1 MAYQQVDQQLVI
13 TRQKQLTSPK
23 VVDQFS
29 KLLGNKAD
37 NFLAGLSN
45 AVSQYPELAQTN
57 LTDLITVAQ
66 KVATLNLSLVSE
78 LGQAYIIPF
87 NNHGTVQAQLQLGY
101 RGIIQLVQNTG
112 NIGRLGGSPVYVGN
126 KPHYNFVFGDFTM
139 ENEDFNPYTSTDEVE
154 KKVAGYVAY
163 YYLKNGERVVN
174 YWPLEQV
181 EQHAK
186 KFSKSY
192 KGKGT
197 KGYTP
202 WYNNFDSMAIK
213 TVMKDLLKFAPK
225 STESEVL
232 LEQDNRAER
241 EMVDVTEEHEQ
252 QEFIQQV
259 ETKAIEQLVEDGK
272 LSKNHQESTNP
283 WAENKDQDKIDVPFD
298 VEEEKPKQ
306 EKKVVDAKEAVDNS
320 NEQSLFD
327 ELSDLQ

>member
-1 MAYQQVDQQLVI
+1 MAYQQVDQQSVVK
-13 TRQKQLTSPK
+13 RQKQLTQPK
-23 VVDQFS
+23 VVEQFS

-45 AVSQYPELAQTN
+45 AVAQYPDLANTN

-78 LGQAYIIPF
+78 LGQAYIIPY

-139 ENEDFNPYTSTDEVE
+139 ENEDFNPYTSEDEND

-163 YYLKNGERVVN
+163 YYLKNGDRVVN
-174 YWPLEQV
+174 YWPIEQV
-181 EQHAK
+181 EAHAK

-202 WYNNFDSMAIK
+202 WYNNFDAMAIK

-225 STESEVL
+225 SSESEVL
-232 LEQDNRAER
+232 IEQDNRAER
-241 EMVDVTEEHEQ
+241 EMVDVTEEH
-252 QEFIQQV
+252 QV
-259 ETKAIEQLVEDGK
+259 EEEPKRVEGK
-272 LSKNHQESTNP
+272 VVEEPEKETRVAVPTEEAPNVWN
-283 WAENKDQDKIDVPFD
+283 NKKEDDVEVPFD
-298 VEEEKPKQ
+298 IDENEQNKP
-306 EKKVVDAKEAVDNS
+306 VNN
-320 NEQSLFD
+320 NEQSLFG
-327 ELSDLQ
+327 ELSELH

>member
-1 MAYQQVDQQLVI
+1 MAYQQVDQQLV
-13 TRQKQLTSPK
+13 TARQKQVTGPK
-23 VVDQFS
+23 VAEQFK

-45 AVSQYPELAQTN
+45 AISQYPELAETN

-78 LGQAYIIPF
+78 LGQAYIIPY
-87 NNHGTVQAQLQLGY
+87 NDHGDKKAQLQLGY

-126 KPHYNFVFGDFTM
+126 KPHYNFVFGDFYM
-139 ENEDFNPYTSTDEVE
+139 ENEDFNPYTSSNEEE
-154 KKVAGYVAY
+154 KQVAGYVAY

-197 KGYTP
+197 NGYTP
-202 WYNNFDSMAIK
+202 WYNNFDAMAIK

-241 EMVDVTEEHEQ
+241 EMVDVTEEH
-252 QEFIQQV
+252 QV
-259 ETKAIEQLVEDGK
+259 EEEPKRMEGKVVEEPEK
-272 LSKNHQESTNP
+272 ETRVAVPTEEAPNVWN
-283 WAENKDQDKIDVPFD
+283 NKKEDDVEVPFD
-298 VEEEKPKQ
+298 IDENEQNKP
-306 EKKVVDAKEAVDNS
+306 VNN
-320 NEQSLFD
+320 NEQSLFG
-327 ELSDLQ
+327 ELSELH

>member
-1 MAYQQVDQQLVI
+1 MAYQQADQQSVI
-13 TRQKQLTSPK
+13 KRQKQLTQPK
-23 VVDQFS
+23 VVEQFS

-45 AVSQYPELAQTN
+45 AVAQYPDLANTN

-78 LGQAYIIPF
+78 LGQAYIIPY
-87 NNHGTVQAQLQLGY
+87 NNHGKVQAQLQLGY

-126 KPHYNFVFGDFTM
+126 KPHYNFVFGDFYM
-139 ENEDFNPYTSTDEVE
+139 ENEDFNPYTSDDDND

-174 YWPLEQV
+174 YWPIEQV
-181 EQHAK
+181 EAHAK

-202 WYNNFDSMAIK
+202 WYNNFDAMAIK

-225 STESEVL
+225 SSESEVL
-232 LEQDNRAER
+232 IEQDNRAES
-241 EMVDVTEEHEQ
+241 EMIDVTDTEQHEQ
-252 QEFIQQV
+252 PEV
-259 ETKAIEQLVEDGK
+259 IE
-272 LSKNHQESTNP
+272 HQESNEPNP
-283 WAENKDQDKIDVPFD
+283 EVEKAETVNTDEVHPWHKEQQSNDDIEVPF
-298 VEEEKPKQ
+298 EEESAQ
-306 EKKVVDAKEAVDNS
+306 TQS
-320 NEQSLFD
+320 EQGAMF
-327 ELSDLQ
+327 EDLQELKDLK

>member
-1 MAYQQVDQQLVI
+1 MAYQQVDQQSVVK
-13 TRQKQLTSPK
+13 RQKQLTQPK
-23 VVDQFS
+23 VVEQFS

-45 AVSQYPELAQTN
+45 AVAQYPDLANTN

-78 LGQAYIIPF
+78 LGQAYIIPY
-87 NNHGTVQAQLQLGY
+87 NNHGTVRAQLQLGY

-139 ENEDFNPYTSTDEVE
+139 ENEDFNPYTSEDEND

-163 YYLKNGERVVN
+163 YYLKNGDRVVN
-174 YWPLEQV
+174 YWPIEQV
-181 EQHAK
+181 EAHAK

-202 WYNNFDSMAIK
+202 WYNNFDAMAIK

-225 STESEVL
+225 SSESEVL
-232 LEQDNRAER
+232 IEQDNRAER
-241 EMVDVTEEHEQ
+241 EMVDVTEEH
-252 QEFIQQV
+252 QV
-259 ETKAIEQLVEDGK
+259 EEEPKRVEGK
-272 LSKNHQESTNP
+272 VVEEPEKETRVAVPTEEAPNVWN
-283 WAENKDQDKIDVPFD
+283 NKKEDDVEVPFD
-298 VEEEKPKQ
+298 IDENEQNKP
-306 EKKVVDAKEAVDNS
+306 VNN
-320 NEQSLFD
+320 NEQSLFG
-327 ELSDLQ
+327 ELSELH